1 MYSGLAG
8 LVLFDARGA
17 PFSLETLMY
26 AAVVLCVFFM
36 AITYIPVIFHRPQ
49 RVDDLCADLITLG
62 THAAGIA
69 VLISDPQLIYACALH
84 SICFF
89 AQRHVL
95 PKAQIPVLVHTV
107 VVLTALACYAYGPR
121 ITNIH
126 QYVISAVSPHA
137 FDLCSVLLVQVHRFM
152 VSSIAVEL

>member
-17 PFSLETLMY
+17 QFPLETLVY
-26 AAVVLCVFFM
+26 AAAVLCVFFM
-36 AITYIPVIFHRPQ
+36 AVTYIPVIFHRPQ
-49 RVDDLCADLITLG
+49 RVDDLCADLITFG
-62 THAAGIA
+62 THATGIA

-89 AQRHVL
+89 TQRHVL

-107 VVLTALACYAYGPR
+107 VILTALACYAYGPR

-126 QYVISAVSPHA
+126 HYVISAVSPHA
-137 FDLCSVLLVQVHRFM
+137 LDLFSSVLVQVHRFL
-152 VSSIAVEL
+152 VSWIAVEL